1 MGLFLNP
8 TTYEQAR
15 LEAQRAQEIYRTLAI
30 KRIKGAKFKK
40 RAQKVRDCMQGIA
53 VWERLMAE
61 KAQLTKE
68 NRQLKIERA
77 ALMAAIA
84 LKLERAKG
92 APELAHPPTY
102 SLPGQT

>member
-1 MGLFLNP
+1 MGLFRN
-8 TTYEQAR
+8 TTNYEQAR
-15 LEAQRAQEIYRTLAI
+15 LDVQRTQAIYRLLVI
-30 KRIKGAKFKK
+30 RRIKGAKFKK

-53 VWERLMAE
+53 VWEQKVTE
-61 KAQLTKE
+61 NAQLKKE

-92 APELAHPPTY
+92 APELVHTPT
-102 SLPGQT
+102 